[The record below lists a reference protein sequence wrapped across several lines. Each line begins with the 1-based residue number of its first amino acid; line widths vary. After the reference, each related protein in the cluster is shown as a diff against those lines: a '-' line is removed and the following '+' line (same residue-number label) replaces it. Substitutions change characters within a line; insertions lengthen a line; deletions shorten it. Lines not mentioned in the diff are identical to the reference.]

1 MTEQVKSSNASGGFF
16 TQFGNLFL
24 DTLDTVKDKVI
35 EKEFGED
42 ESERNEGPTEFGNP
56 NTVSQPVR
64 PSNLPSGQPFL
75 SNITQLGIPPSVA
88 MVGLFALGGLLILRL
103 SRGK

>member
-1 MTEQVKSSNASGGFF
+1 MQQTNNGGFF
-16 TQFGNLFL
+16 TQFGSIFL
-24 DTLDTVKDKVI
+24 DALDTAKDKI
-35 EKEFGED
+35 IDRECGED

-75 SNITQLGIPPSVA
+75 SNITQLGVPPSI
-88 MVGLFALGGLLILRL
+88 LLLGGGALLVVLVLRFTG
-103 SRGK
+103 GK